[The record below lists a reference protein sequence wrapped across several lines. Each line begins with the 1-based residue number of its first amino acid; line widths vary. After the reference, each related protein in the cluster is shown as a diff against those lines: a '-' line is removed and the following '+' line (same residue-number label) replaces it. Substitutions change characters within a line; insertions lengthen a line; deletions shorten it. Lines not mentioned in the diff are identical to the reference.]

1 MGKLCINVSFSL
13 LYRVGRT
20 ARAGQKGRAVTLIE
34 NNQLKSFKTMLKQVG
49 KNSQL
54 EEEKIEVTENDVKNY
69 EKALEQAKEMA

>member
-1 MGKLCINVSFSL
+1 M
-13 LYRVGRT
+13 GRT

-49 KNSQL
+49 KNFQL
-54 EEEKIEVTENDVKNY
+54 EEEEIEVTENDVTNY